1 MVNANVSLKRLEE
14 LLSAEERVLLPNPP
28 LDPGLPAISIKNGY
42 FSWDSKVSLICCFC
56 FCVIVTNTLSLQLIH
71 NYLYVFMYVLKLSV
85 FCSRLVFWVCKFS
98 FVFNSR
104 MIVVNDGL
112 LAVLTILHHKFVFVV
127 YEASVYK

>member
-56 FCVIVTNTLSLQLIH
+56 FCVIVTNILSLQLIH
-71 NYLYVFMYVLKLSV
+71 NYLYVFMYVVKLSV
-85 FCSRLVFWVCKFS
+85 FLF
-98 FVFNSR
+98 
-104 MIVVNDGL
+104 
-112 LAVLTILHHKFVFVV
+112 
-127 YEASVYK
+127 